1 MAGDIQTQ
9 YPAGDTT
16 ALTITVASLATS
28 ATLVAGRESTV
39 VSNITN
45 EDEDH
50 LLSGLVTVGTSPTGG
65 RIEVWAYAP
74 VKTATGTATYP
85 VATGTDAA
93 VTYASRNQIIGAL
106 RLLWSQASDTTSDRN
121 YYMPQTSIRDAF
133 GELPQKWGIVLVH
146 STGVNLNATAGN
158 HYFHYDR
165 IRKQYT

>member
-16 ALTITVASLATS
+16 ALTITLTGLATS
-28 ATLVAGRESTV
+28 ATLVAGRESTA

-50 LLSGLVTVGTSPTGG
+50 LVSGLVTVGTSPTGG

-74 VKTATGTATYP
+74 VKTASGTPTYP
-85 VATGTDAA
+85 VVTGTDAA
-93 VTYASRNQIIGAL
+93 ATFASRNQILGAL
-106 RLLWSQASDTTSDRN
+106 RLLWSQASDTTSDRP

-133 GELPQKWGIVLVH
+133 GELPQKWGLVLVH
-146 STGVNLNATAGN
+146 SSGVNLNATATN